1 MDPSTSTTVD
11 GEPSSGSFARSG
23 GLREGAQSMWQ
34 ELSGIAHDRLLLAA
48 LETRLAGESLVAM
61 IVAGVMAAVLLVA
74 AWLGVMIAAILALV
88 GTGVTAG
95 LAVMIGVTANV
106 LVALLLYGVIR
117 RKSRNLQWAASL
129 RSLRSP
135 PAVER
140 DKESRHVTPD

>member
-1 MDPSTSTTVD
+1 MEPSISTTVD
-11 GEPSSGSFARSG
+11 AEPSSGSSARRG
-23 GLREGAQSMWQ
+23 GLRDDAHSMWQ

-61 IVAGVMAAVLLVA
+61 IVAGVMAAVLLVT
-74 AWLGVMIAAILALV
+74 AWLGVIIAAILALV

-106 LVALLLYGVIR
+106 LIALWLYVVIR

-135 PAVER
+135 SAADR
-140 DKESRHVTPD
+140 DKESRNVTPN